1 MTLSTRQ
8 RFWNRFS
15 RWVEK
20 PLIAAVRSQPLLRR
34 VAALHARLFYH
45 RPPDLRVE
53 PDRLTHGGR
62 SVPGWWC
69 HRGRSRLPAVLLF
82 LHGGAYTVGGPA
94 SHAHWAGAL
103 ADASGMRA
111 FLPEYRLAPE
121 HPFPAAL
128 DDAEA
133 VYRALLATLPADHRI
148 VLAGDSAGG
157 GLVFA
162 LMARL
167 QAAGLPDPLAVVA
180 FSPWL
185 DLTLSGDS
193 VQRHRASEMML
204 PLSWLQ
210 HAARLYTTRAP
221 GACAHPLVSP
231 VFHTYR
237 RALPPT
243 LLLCGAE
250 ELLSDDSVRMAQ
262 RLQAGGT
269 RVSLVLQPGVGHIWP
284 VHAGLTPEADA
295 ANDRVAAFL
304 RAELARAHSPALE
317 PAP

>member
-1 MTLSTRQ
+1 MTVSTRQ

-34 VAALHARLFYH
+34 VAAQHARLFYH

-53 PDRLTHGGR
+53 SDRLTHGER

-82 LHGGAYTVGGPA
+82 LHGGAYTVGGPV

-128 DDAEA
+128 DDAETA
-133 VYRALLATLPADHRI
+133 YRALLTLLPTGHRI

-157 GLVFA
+157 GLAFA

-167 QAAGLPDPLAVVA
+167 QAAELPDPLAVVA

-210 HAARLYTTRAP
+210 HAARLYTSRAP
-221 GACAHPLVSP
+221 GGCANPLVSP
-231 VFHTYR
+231 LFHTYR

-243 LLLCGAE
+243 LMLCGAE

-269 RVSLVLQPGVGHIWP
+269 RVDLRLQPDVGHIWP

-304 RAELARAHSPALE
+304 RAELARAHTPDLE
-317 PAP
+317 RPS